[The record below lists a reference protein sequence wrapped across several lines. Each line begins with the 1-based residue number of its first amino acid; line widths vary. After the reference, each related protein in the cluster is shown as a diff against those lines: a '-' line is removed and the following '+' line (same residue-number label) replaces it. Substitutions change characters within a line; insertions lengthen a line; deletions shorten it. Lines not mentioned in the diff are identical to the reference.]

1 VKRAGLDDSS
11 EKTKDRQRIERIEQI
26 LSLFYPL
33 HPLNPLTKQRGGNQ
47 QGTFY
52 PDPLPLGAL
61 QDVVRPLE
69 PVFCVCGG
77 GGELVSIIVP
87 MYG

>member
-1 VKRAGLDDSS
+1 LEVYTSRSTLHDST
-11 EKTKDRQRIERIEQI
+11 EEPKDRQRIERIEQI

-33 HPLNPLTKQRGGNQ
+33 HPLDPLTKQRSGNQ

-61 QDVVRPLE
+61 QDVVRPLD
-69 PVFCVCGG
+69 VRGG
-77 GGELVSIIVP
+77 RQELVSTTVP
-87 MYG
+87 MYV